1 MIPVPNGLNV
11 RIDRLRVDG
20 LPMRTWTCWRDDV
33 DRRPPEQRRDVVLV
47 HGIGVS
53 SHYFQP
59 LAGELARD
67 GVVHMLDLPGFGDV
81 PRPDRR
87 MDVEDFAAVV
97 ERWLR
102 SAGLDRPTLVGHS
115 MGAQVVVELLAKAP
129 ELAGHAVLVGP
140 TTDPRARSALRQ
152 GVRLL
157 RTAVH
162 ESLRTNQTILV
173 DYLQSGPYWYGV
185 VLPSMVAYRT
195 EERVQQVPLPVL
207 VVRGENDRI
216 APLPWVQQVAAAA
229 PDGRWA
235 QVPGG
240 GHAVFANH
248 AREVAALVRE
258 HQAR

>member
-1 MIPVPNGLNV
+1 MIPVPSGLNV

-20 LPMRTWTCWRDDV
+20 LPMRTWTCWLDDV
-33 DRRPPEQRRDVVLV
+33 DRRPAAERRDVVLV

-59 LAGELARD
+59 LAAELARD

-102 SAGLDRPTLVGHS
+102 RAGLDRPTLVGHS
-115 MGAQVVVELLAKAP
+115 MGAQVVTELLAKAP
-129 ELAGHAVLVGP
+129 ELAGHAVLIGP
-140 TTDPRARSALRQ
+140 TTDPQARSAARQ

-157 RTAVH
+157 RTAAH

-173 DYLQSGPYWYGV
+173 DYLLSGPYWYGV
-185 VLPSMVAYRT
+185 VLPSMIGYRT
-195 EERVQQVPLPVL
+195 EERVQQVPVPVL
-207 VVRGENDRI
+207 VVRGEDDRI

-235 QVPGG
+235 QVPDA
-240 GHAVFANH
+240 GHAVFADH
-248 AREVAALVRE
+248 AREVAALIRE